1 MFEGQPAT
9 VNRRALQESTI
20 GRRLRASWRA
30 VAAVLTPPVCSLC
43 AAPGRVPRADTVA
56 LDLCEHCIAALPV
69 SRDPAPLACGP
80 VWALGAYDFPADH
93 MIRALKFQGERVYGR
108 VLGTLLGELRAA
120 DARPLP
126 QLVIP
131 VPLHRR
137 RYAERGFNQ
146 AAELARFAAGVL
158 RLPMSERVLQRP
170 HATLVQSDLPAAAR
184 QRNVRG
190 AFEVVRRPVPLHV
203 ALVDDVLTTGSTL
216 NEAARVLQMAG
227 AAAIEIWVAA
237 RVSDGVDTL
246 RSGWHRAHNST
257 GKK

>member
-1 MFEGQPAT
+1 MFEGQSPT
-9 VNRRALQESTI
+9 VNRQMPSRSTI
-20 GRRLRASWRA
+20 TRLLTASWRA
-30 VAAVLTPPVCSLC
+30 VAAVLAPPVCSLC
-43 AAPGRVPRADTVA
+43 AGPGRTPCAQTAA
-56 LDLCEHCIAALPV
+56 LDLCEHCIAALPA
-69 SRDPAPLACGP
+69 SAERAPLAGGP
-80 VWALGAYDFPADH
+80 VWALGAYDYPTDH
-93 MIRALKFQGERVYGR
+93 MLRALKFRGERVYGR
-108 VLGTLLGELRAA
+108 VLGTLLGELRAS

-146 AAELARFAAGVL
+146 AAELARYAAGAL

-184 QRNVRG
+184 HRNVRG

-227 AAAIEIWVAA
+227 AASIEIWVVA
-237 RVSDGVDTL
+237 RVREMVDTS
-246 RSGWHRAHNST
+246 RSEWHRAQNT
-257 GKK
+257 AG